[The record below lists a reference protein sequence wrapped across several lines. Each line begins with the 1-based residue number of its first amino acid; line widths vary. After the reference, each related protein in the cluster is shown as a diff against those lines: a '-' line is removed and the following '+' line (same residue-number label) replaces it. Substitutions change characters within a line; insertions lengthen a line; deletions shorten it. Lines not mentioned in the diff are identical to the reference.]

1 MINDNISDMLTR
13 IRNASQAKHQIV
25 KVRSTRIT
33 ESIAKILLDEGFI
46 LGFRQAELADKS
58 KYILISLK
66 YKRNR
71 TKDPIIQTIQ
81 RVSRPGLRSYAGY
94 TELPV
99 SSSNTRTLILSTSK
113 GLMTSHQA
121 RNQKVGGEVL
131 CYIW

>member
-25 KVRSTRIT
+25 KVRSTKMT
-33 ESIAKILLDEGFI
+33 EAIAKILLDEGFI
-46 LGFRQAELADKS
+46 LGFRRAQLADKS

-71 TKDPIIQTIQ
+71 TKDPIIEDIQ
-81 RVSRPGLRSYAGY
+81 RVSRPGLRSYTSY
-94 TELPV
+94 SELPV
-99 SSSNTRTLILSTSK
+99 STSNTRTLILSTSK